1 MRQVGLRRLLAGLA
15 LLTAPVALIGGVAPA
30 QAASGAVT
38 IAGFGMTGCTA
49 TYCYQPSSLTVA
61 PGTQVTWT
69 NTSSANHTVTRCT
82 PSMCNNNGGGTGS
95 DSGLDASVP
104 SGGHAS
110 FTFNGPGTYV
120 YYCTIHGYSV
130 MNGQVTV
137 SGTPP
142 TPTAPPHTPAPTP
155 LPTPIQPTAPP
166 TATHTAAPTPAPTAT
181 PSATATP
188 APTPTNTAVALATP
202 QSTPSA
208 TVGAIAAQPP
218 STDTGGGG
226 SKTGLIIAV
235 VLIVAGI
242 TSGAFVLR
250 GRVGRKPTP

>member
-1 MRQVGLRRLLAGLA
+1 MGLPRLLAGLA
-15 LLTAPVALIGGVAPA
+15 LLTAPVALIGGFAPA

-38 IAGFGMTGCTA
+38 IAGFGMTGCTN

-95 DSGLDASVP
+95 DNGLDASVP
-104 SGGHAS
+104 AGGRAS
-110 FTFNGPGTYV
+110 FTFNGPGTYI
-120 YYCTIHGYSV
+120 YYCTVHGYSV

-142 TPTAPPHTPAPTP
+142 TPTPPPHTPAPTSN
-155 LPTPIQPTAPP
+155 PTPIQPTAPP
-166 TATHTAAPTPAPTAT
+166 SSTHTAAPTPAATPTAA
-181 PSATATP
+181 PTATP
-188 APTPTNTAVALATP
+188 APTSSAVALATP
-202 QSTPSA
+202 QSTPSP
-208 TVGAIAAQPP
+208 TTAIVAVPP
-218 STDTGGGG
+218 STDSGGGG

-250 GRVGRKPTP
+250 GRFGRKPSA